1 LEKTKAKTK
10 NNKENK
16 EKWVV
21 ESIPSFLFRGK
32 NKFSTKREC
41 SACHFS
47 TYDIKQEAPVA
58 RVPKSSSYRST
69 GRLPQQPHS
78 NPKAK
83 QSVIKSTRL
92 AIPISM

>member
-32 NKFSTKREC
+32 
-41 SACHFS
+41 
-47 TYDIKQEAPVA
+47 KQIFHE
-58 RVPKSSSYRST
+58 T
-69 GRLPQQPHS
+69 
-78 NPKAK
+78 
-83 QSVIKSTRL
+83 
-92 AIPISM
+92 